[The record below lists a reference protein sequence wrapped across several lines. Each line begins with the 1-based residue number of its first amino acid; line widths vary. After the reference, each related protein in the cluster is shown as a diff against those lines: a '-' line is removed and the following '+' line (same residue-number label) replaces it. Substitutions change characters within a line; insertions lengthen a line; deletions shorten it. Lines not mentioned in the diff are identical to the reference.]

1 MAAEQSRSVVF
12 LAIPIIAGGIFVI
25 GSFTPPG
32 IVNGVWYFIPLL
44 LSIYVGGRFLP
55 FLVAALLSVLIIAG
69 YFLSPMGL
77 DFPQAIEG
85 HFMSVFVLWVGALLI
100 SQHKRA
106 VGEIR
111 LSEERFRSSMQN
123 SGIGMTMVAPDGQW
137 LEVNPAFCTIVGY
150 TQKELLATNFQ
161 SITHPDDLGADLD
174 HVRQMLSRQ
183 IETYQMEKRY
193 IHKDGHT
200 IWIQLNVS
208 LIWGAEGKPRHFV
221 SQVQDITK
229 RKQAEAAL
237 VTEQRLLN
245 SLIAATPDSIYFKDR
260 ESRFIRTNEGLSR
273 RLGLSDPRVLLGKT
287 DFDFFGEQH
296 ARQAYEDEQRIIT
309 TGQPMIDKEER
320 EDWTDG
326 RVAWVSS
333 TKMPLRDSTGK
344 IVGIMGIS
352 RDITERKNAEAQ
364 IRDQARLLD
373 LAPDAILVRDLEDR
387 ILYWNKSATRI
398 YGWTAP
404 EAIGKKVTDLL
415 HKDVFNFAKYEEA
428 RKTVL
433 EKGEWHGEF
442 VTRTKDRQEVFVEA
456 RWTLIRDV
464 QGNPKSILGI
474 STDITEKKKFET
486 QLFRSQRME
495 SLGTLAGGIAHDLN
509 NVLSPLLISVQVLK
523 GKITDDD
530 GKKLLDALET
540 NVLRGASLVKQVLA
554 FGRGVTGE
562 RILIQPK
569 HIAREI
575 KQFIHE
581 TFPKSVE
588 FELHTP
594 AAPWTLI
601 GDPTQLHQVLLNL
614 CVNARDAMPE
624 GGKLSIHLENVTF
637 DEVYAGMNLEAKAGP
652 YVCIKVSDTGTGI
665 PKEIQDK
672 IFDPF
677 FTTKEPGKGT
687 GLGLSTTLAIVKSHG
702 GFINCHS
709 EPGKGCTFKVYF
721 PANTTALAAETPA
734 EEEAELPRGHNELV
748 MVVDDEKPICQMAKK
763 MLERFGY
770 RVLLAADGTEA
781 VSLYATRRNEIGVVI
796 TDIAMPNMDGFAT
809 IGALKA
815 INAGVKIVGS
825 SGYASGASLTRINDA
840 GIRYFVPKPYT
851 AETMLN
857 TLQEILHG
865 KSTNQSTDYADLFWR
880 K

>member
-1 MAAEQSRSVVF
+1 M
-12 LAIPIIAGGIFVI
+12 GMD
-25 GSFTPPG
+25 
-32 IVNGVWYFIPLL
+32 
-44 LSIYVGGRFLP
+44 
-55 FLVAALLSVLIIAG
+55 
-69 YFLSPMGL
+69 SPR
-77 DFPQAIEG
+77 AIES
-85 HFMSVFVLWVGALLI
+85 HFMSVCVLWVGALLI
-100 SQHKRA
+100 SQHKRT
-106 VGEIR
+106 VGEIC
-111 LSEERFRSSMQN
+111 LSEERLRSSMQH
-123 SGIGMTMVAPDGQW
+123 SGIGMTMVAPDGRW
-137 LEVNPAFCTIVGY
+137 LEVNPAFCAIVGY
-150 TQKELLATNFQ
+150 TQEELLATNFQ
-161 SITHPDDLGADLD
+161 SITHPDDLGADLGY
-174 HVRQMLSRQ
+174 VRQMLSRQ

-208 LIWGAEGKPRHFV
+208 LIWDAEGKPCHFV
-221 SQVQDITK
+221 SQVQDITE
-229 RKQAEAAL
+229 RKQVEGAL

-245 SLIAATPDSIYFKDR
+245 SLITSTPDAIYFKDR
-260 ESRFIRTNEGLSR
+260 ESRFIRVNEALSR
-273 RLGLSDPRVLLGKT
+273 KHGLSDPRVLLGKT

-296 ARQAYEDEQRIIT
+296 ARQAYEDEQQIIT
-309 TGQPMIDKEER
+309 TGQPIIDKEER
-320 EDWTDG
+320 EDWKDG
-326 RVAWVSS
+326 HVAWVSS
-333 TKMPLRDSTGK
+333 TKMPMRDSTGK

-352 RDITERKNAEAQ
+352 RDITERKNAAAQ
-364 IRDQARLLD
+364 IREQARLLD
-373 LAPDAILVRDLEDR
+373 LAPDAIVVRDLEDR

-415 HKDVFNFAKYEEA
+415 HKDVFNFAKYKEA

-442 VTRTKDRQEVFVEA
+442 VTRTKDRQEVFVES

-474 STDITEKKKFET
+474 STDITEKKKFEA
-486 QLFRSQRME
+486 QIFRSQRME

-523 GKITDDD
+523 GKVTDDD
-530 GKKLLDALET
+530 GQKLLDALET
-540 NVLRGASLVKQVLA
+540 NVKRGASLVKQVLA

-569 HIAREI
+569 HIACEI

-588 FELHTP
+588 FELHIP
-594 AAPWTLI
+594 AAPWTII

-614 CVNARDAMPE
+614 CVNARDAMPK

-637 DEVYAGMNLEAKAGP
+637 DEVYASMNLETKAGP

-721 PANTTALAAETPA
+721 PANTTAVTAETLA

-748 MVVDDEKPICQMAKK
+748 LVVDDEEPIRNLAQKV
-763 MLERFGY
+763 LTRFGY
-770 RVLLAADGTEA
+770 RVLLAADGAEA
-781 VSLYATRRNEIGVVI
+781 VSLYAPRQNEIGVVI
-796 TDIAMPNMDGFAT
+796 TDMAMPNMDGFAT

>member
-1 MAAEQSRSVVF
+1 MAAKQFRLVVF

-25 GSFTPPG
+25 NSLTPSG
-32 IVNGVWYFIPLL
+32 VINSVWYFIPLL
-44 LSIYVGGRFLP
+44 LSIYVGGRFSP
-55 FLVAALLSVLIIAG
+55 FLVAALVSVLITAG
-69 YFLSPMGL
+69 CFLSPMSL
-77 DFPQAIEG
+77 DSPWVIES
-85 HFMSVFVLWVGALLI
+85 HFMSVCALWVGALLI
-100 SQHKRA
+100 SQHKRTVEA
-106 VGEIR
+106 MR
-111 LSEERFRSSMQN
+111 LSEERLRASMQH
-123 SGIGMTMVAPDGQW
+123 SGIGMTMVAPDGRW

-150 TQKELLATNFQ
+150 TQEELLATNFQ

-221 SQVQDITK
+221 SQVQDITERK
-229 RKQAEAAL
+229 RAVAAL

-245 SLIAATPDSIYFKDR
+245 SLITATPDQIYFKDR
-260 ESRFIRTNEGLSR
+260 ESRFIRINEALAR
-273 RLGLSDPRVLLGKT
+273 RHGLSDPRVLLGKT
-287 DFDFFGEQH
+287 DYDFFGEQH
-296 ARQAYEDEQRIIT
+296 ARQAYEDEQRIMA
-309 TGQPMIDKEER
+309 TGQPMIDKEEK
-320 EDWTDG
+320 EDWKDG

-333 TKMPLRDSTGK
+333 TKMPLRDITGK

-352 RDITERKNAEAQ
+352 RDITERKEAEEQ
-364 IRDQARLLD
+364 IREQTRLLD
-373 LAPDAILVRDLEDR
+373 LAHDAIVVCDLKDR
-387 ILYWNKSATRI
+387 ILYWNQGAEQLF
-398 YGWTAP
+398 GWTP
-404 EAIGKKVTDLL
+404 TEALELPVWKLL
-415 HKDVFNFAKYEEA
+415 QGEVSKCRDTMKLVLQKGRWNGELACRAKDGRELVVE
-428 RKTVL
+428 
-433 EKGEWHGEF
+433 
-442 VTRTKDRQEVFVEA
+442 TRL
-456 RWTLIRDV
+456 TLVRDH

-474 STDITEKKKFET
+474 STDITEKKNFET

-509 NVLSPLLISVQVLK
+509 NVLSPLLMSVQMLK
-523 GKITDDD
+523 GKVTDDD

-540 NVLRGASLVKQVLA
+540 NVQRGASLVKQVLA

-569 HIAREI
+569 HIAHEI
-575 KQFIHE
+575 KQFIQE

-588 FELHTP
+588 FELHIPT
-594 AAPWTLI
+594 APWTLI

-614 CVNARDAMPE
+614 CVNARDAMPK

-637 DEVYAGMNLEAKAGP
+637 DEVYASMNLEARAGP
-652 YVCIKVSDTGTGI
+652 YVCITVSDTGTGI
-665 PKEIQDK
+665 PKEIQEK
-672 IFDPF
+672 IYDPF

-702 GFINCHS
+702 GFINFHS

-721 PANTTALAAETPA
+721 PANTTTVAEETLAG
-734 EEEAELPRGHNELV
+734 EEAELPRGHNELV
-748 MVVDDEKPICQMAKK
+748 MVVDDEKPICQMVKK

-796 TDIAMPNMDGFAT
+796 TDMAMPNMDGYAT

-815 INAGVKIVGS
+815 INAEVRIVGS
-825 SGYASGASLTRINDA
+825 SGYASNASLTRINDA

-865 KSTNQSTDYADLFWR
+865 QSTNQSTDYADLFWR